1 MTEERKG
8 DELQSQSDKPENEV
22 LRRIAEKYHHLG
34 KRTKLVADYVLK
46 NPRSIVSLSITE
58 LADCCKV
65 SQFTVTNLSKQI
77 SLSGYQEMK
86 LIIAK
91 DFIRPLEHIHEGISE
106 QDDIS
111 DVALKLAESHVL
123 SINATREVLDMYQLN
138 MAIDALEKAKR
149 VDFYGV
155 GNTSCVA
162 LNAYHKFFRLGF
174 YTQCIED
181 AHAQVMSASL
191 MAPGDVAVG
200 ISSSGS
206 SKVILDALKEAK
218 EAGATT
224 ICITGKHNTPLTKV
238 ADIKIITSTPES
250 FYRSESIEN
259 LLAQI
264 YIVDVLYV
272 SLAMRRQDEFLKTLD
287 KTRKALLVKRV

>member
-1 MTEERKG
+1 MSDQRQD
-8 DELQSQSDKPENEV
+8 DEVRPVQHEQENEV
-22 LRRIAEKYHHLG
+22 LRRIADKYHHLG

-65 SQFTVTNLSKQI
+65 SQFTVTNLCKQI
-77 SLSGYQEMK
+77 NLSGYQEMK
-86 LIIAK
+86 LLIAK

-106 QDDIS
+106 QDDAS
-111 DVALKLAESHVL
+111 SVAAKLAESHVL
-123 SINATREVLDMYQLN
+123 SIQATRDVLDMYQLN

-149 VDFYGV
+149 VDFYGM
-155 GNTSCVA
+155 GNTACVA
-162 LNAYHKFFRLGF
+162 KNAYNKFFRLGF
-174 YTQCIED
+174 YTQYIED
-181 AHAQVMSASL
+181 AHAQVMSAAL
-191 MAPGDVAVG
+191 LAPGDVAVG

-206 SKVILDALKEAK
+206 SRAILDALKEAK

-238 ADIKIITSTPES
+238 ADIKIVTSTPET
-250 FYRSESIEN
+250 FYHSESMEN

-272 SLAMRRQDEFLKTLD
+272 SLAMRRQEEFLKTLD
-287 KTRKALLVKRV
+287 KTRKALLAKRV

>member
-1 MTEERKG
+1 
-8 DELQSQSDKPENEV
+8 
-22 LRRIAEKYHHLG
+22 
-34 KRTKLVADYVLK
+34 
-46 NPRSIVSLSITE
+46 
-58 LADCCKV
+58 
-65 SQFTVTNLSKQI
+65 
-77 SLSGYQEMK
+77 
-86 LIIAK
+86 
-91 DFIRPLEHIHEGISE
+91 
-106 QDDIS
+106 
-111 DVALKLAESHVL
+111 
-123 SINATREVLDMYQLN
+123 
-138 MAIDALEKAKR
+138 
-149 VDFYGV
+149 
-155 GNTSCVA
+155 
-162 LNAYHKFFRLGF
+162 
-174 YTQCIED
+174 
-181 AHAQVMSASL
+181 

-238 ADIKIITSTPES
+238 ADIKIITATPES